1 MLESKLTTFQLLQM
15 AFLFFVCSLKE
26 LYKDRDSCTKKKSFL
41 TSNLDDKKGN
51 ILFYLSNVV
60 FF

>member
-26 LYKDRDSCTKKKSFL
+26 LYQDKDSCTKKK
-41 TSNLDDKKGN
+41 KV
-51 ILFYLSNVV
+51 I
-60 FF
+60 